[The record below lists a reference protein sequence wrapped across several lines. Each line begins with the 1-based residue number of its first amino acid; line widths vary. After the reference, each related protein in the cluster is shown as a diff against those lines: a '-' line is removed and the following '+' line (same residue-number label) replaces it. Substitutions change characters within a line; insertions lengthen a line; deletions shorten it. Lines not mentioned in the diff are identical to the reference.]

1 MHSGEYGSPGSNGG
15 HGLIGRA
22 IGGYTLERELGTGGA
37 GVVFLGQKVDNAT
50 ELAAV
55 KVLMLPPQSSAEER
69 AEFRSRFLQEAQ
81 LLFQLR
87 HPHILP
93 IYAFGEDQ
101 ATSYAYMVLPY
112 LEGGPFTNRLQRGP
126 LPLDVVARYAVQAAA
141 ALDFA
146 HTRGIVHRD
155 VKPANLLLDNRDQL
169 FLADFGIARL
179 FDPVGG
185 GLTTTGRV
193 LGTAA
198 YMSPEQALG
207 HHAGP
212 AADVYSLGIV
222 LYQCVTG
229 RVPFDGPTQTAVMVQ
244 HIQQPP
250 PSPRALRPD
259 LPPPAEAAILRALAK
274 RPEERFP
281 SAGALVYAFSE
292 GIQGRSPQMPY
303 APVPGTESTVQDYQA
318 RSTQMAPQPPN
329 VTMPGSFNVRRPRGS
344 FPPIGVAA
352 LVVVVIAVLIL
363 VLANMSNL
371 TAAMFGNKS
380 PNTPTSTIT
389 PGGSTAPAST
399 SPTAQNS
406 GALVAAGNLIYTTSA
421 PGLCD
426 SSGGNWEQNPSAV
439 QTCGSGGLILAGPSC
454 PCPLGVVAL
463 ASIQGQPYP
472 QSYVVQVHAT
482 LLSSD
487 STAFYGLK
495 FRQQSLQDTSQGRGG
510 YAFLF
515 AQNGQWEYNQ
525 YDSDGTRH
533 ILSHSSL
540 PFAVN
545 ASTTLDL
552 VVNGADF
559 SFYLN
564 GQLISQQSDSTYG
577 TGYLCLVAEPGAKV
591 LFQNLA
597 VYGAPS

>member
-1 MHSGEYGSPGSNGG
+1 MHSGENGAGNSNGG
-15 HGLIGRA
+15 HGLIGQV

-37 GVVFLGQKVDNAT
+37 GIVFLGRNVGSAT
-50 ELAAV
+50 DLAAI
-55 KVLMLPPQSSAEER
+55 KVLMLPPQSSAAER
-69 AEFRSRFLQEAQ
+69 AEFRNRFLQEAQ
-81 LLFQLR
+81 LLFQLH

-93 IYAFGEDQ
+93 IHAFGEDQ
-101 ATSYAYMVLPY
+101 TTGYAYMVLPY
-112 LEGGPFTNRLQRGP
+112 LEGGPFTNRLKSGP
-126 LPLDVVARYAVQAAA
+126 LPLAVAAQYAAQAAQ

-146 HTRGIVHRD
+146 HARGIIHRD

-207 HHAGP
+207 QHAGP

-222 LYQCVTG
+222 LYQLVTG
-229 RVPFDGPTQTAVMVQ
+229 RVPFDGPTQSAVMVQ

-250 PSPRALRPD
+250 PPPRALRPD
-259 LPPPAEAAILRALAK
+259 LPLPAEAAILRALKK

-292 GIQGRSPQMPY
+292 AIQGRSTQAPY
-303 APVPGTESTVQDYQA
+303 ASVPGTDSTVQDYQV
-318 RSTQMAPQPPN
+318 RSTQMAPPPPY
-329 VTMPGSFNVRRPRGS
+329 VPMAGSSDARRLTGS
-344 FPPIGVAA
+344 FPPLGVVA
-352 LVVVVIAVLIL
+352 LVLAVVVALIF
-363 VLANMSNL
+363 VLANMSNF
-371 TAAMFGNKS
+371 TSAMFGNKG
-380 PNTPTSTIT
+380 PTTPTSTVT
-389 PGGSTAPAST
+389 MGGPGGQATRAPTGQSG
-399 SPTAQNS
+399 
-406 GALVAAGNLIYTTSA
+406 GALVPAGNVIYRTSA

-439 QTCGSGGLILAGPSC
+439 QSCGSGGLILAGPNC

-463 ASIQGQPYP
+463 ASIQGQSYP
-472 QSYVVQVHAT
+472 QDYVIQVQAT
-482 LLSSD
+482 LVGSD
-487 STAFYGLK
+487 PTAFYGLK
-495 FRQQSLQDTSQGRGG
+495 FRQQSVQDTSQGRGG
-510 YAFLF
+510 YAFVF
-515 AQNGQWEYNQ
+515 TQNGQWEYNE

-533 ILSHSSL
+533 ILSDGSL
-540 PFAVN
+540 PFAIN
-545 ASTTLDL
+545 GSTTLDL
-552 VVNGADF
+552 VVNGTDF

-564 GQLISQQSDSTYG
+564 GQLVSQQSDSTYG
-577 TGYLCLVAEPGAKV
+577 EGYLCLVAEPGAKV

-597 VYGAPS
+597 LYGSPS

>member
-1 MHSGEYGSPGSNGG
+1 MHSGEYGTLGSNGG

-37 GVVFLGQKVDNAT
+37 GVVFLGRKADNAT
-50 ELAAV
+50 ELAAI

-69 AEFRSRFLQEAQ
+69 AEFRGRFLQEAQ

-101 ATSYAYMVLPY
+101 ATGYSYMVLPY
-112 LEGGPFTNRLQRGP
+112 LEGGPFTNRLKRGP
-126 LPLDVVARYAVQAAA
+126 LPLDVVARYAAQAAQ

-185 GLTTTGRV
+185 GLTTTGRI
-193 LGTAA
+193 LGTVA

-207 HHAGP
+207 QHAGP

-229 RVPFDGPTQTAVMVQ
+229 RVPFDGPTQAAVMMQ

-259 LPPPAEAAILRALAK
+259 LPQPAEAAILRALAK

-292 GIQGRSPQMPY
+292 GIQGRSPQVPY

-318 RSTQMAPQPPN
+318 RSTQMASQPPN
-329 VTMPGSFNVRRPRGS
+329 VAIPGLSNARRSLGSFS
-344 FPPIGVAA
+344 PIGVTA
-352 LVVVVIAVLIL
+352 LVVVVIAALIL
-363 VLANMSNL
+363 VLANMSNF
-371 TAAMFGNKS
+371 TSAIFGNKS
-380 PNTPTSTIT
+380 P
-389 PGGSTAPAST
+389 
-399 SPTAQNS
+399 
-406 GALVAAGNLIYTTSA
+406 GARHPRLPRVEPLLPHPHLPRRQTVACSWQRET
-421 PGLCD
+421 
-426 SSGGNWEQNPSAV
+426 
-439 QTCGSGGLILAGPSC
+439 
-454 PCPLGVVAL
+454 
-463 ASIQGQPYP
+463 
-472 QSYVVQVHAT
+472 
-482 LLSSD
+482 
-487 STAFYGLK
+487 
-495 FRQQSLQDTSQGRGG
+495 
-510 YAFLF
+510 
-515 AQNGQWEYNQ
+515 
-525 YDSDGTRH
+525 
-533 ILSHSSL
+533 
-540 PFAVN
+540 
-545 ASTTLDL
+545 
-552 VVNGADF
+552 
-559 SFYLN
+559 
-564 GQLISQQSDSTYG
+564 
-577 TGYLCLVAEPGAKV
+577 
-591 LFQNLA
+591 
-597 VYGAPS
+597 